1 LRKISARTFS
11 GSDASDSNGGCGG
24 GGGGGALV
32 DRRRRLIVAP
42 MGNWGRWG
50 RLLERPLLE
59 WNVALGQ
66 RSNNDEM
73 LTVLGVGCLQ
83 IRQNFPQMPL

>member
-1 LRKISARTFS
+1 
-11 GSDASDSNGGCGG
+11 
-24 GGGGGALV
+24 
-32 DRRRRLIVAP
+32 